1 MKINYSRLNDSLEIN
16 KQQIQLSI
24 APKTTKEDKDYKYR
38 IDPIV
43 PVGIAQN
50 LILQNNRLDKAIR
63 ILAQDVILNEI
74 TYLSEKENENE
85 ELVASF
91 WKNNINELYKQLQEY
106 YSYGFGAS
114 EIIFDKKTGLPV
126 ELYQIPAETVFIKQ
140 ESKRDSKTGEIHYS
154 YYAIQK
160 IDGKKDVKM
169 KLSRFQYDK
178 EDDDLPTCLWLGG
191 GKTSEFYEVP
201 YWLPAFNSISAKV
214 ALDELNAKKINEGNL
229 MSGILV
235 IKRPPAMEGEKEKT
249 KSDLEEQMQE
259 AGTGILTLDLESYN
273 TDIPLEVQYV
283 PISEQNYTYLSELA
297 DRCDEDILAC
307 FSIPKVRLMID
318 DVTESMN
325 SQKSNTIYE
334 IYTKS
339 LENEQLPF
347 EIEINKFNKKYF
359 KYTGVVN
366 IETPIFSDKKEVEV
380 TSILNLFNNGI
391 LTLGETIKAVS
402 VYYPKLALEYND
414 TNPLFNERYYNGRI
428 LGMNEYPSED
438 FKEVEGVMK
447 WLKS

>member
-1 MKINYSRLNDSLEIN
+1 MS
-16 KQQIQLSI
+16 
-24 APKTTKEDKDYKYR
+24 
-38 IDPIV
+38 
-43 PVGIAQN
+43 IAQN
-50 LILQNNRLDKAIR
+50 LILQNNRLDKSIR

-74 TYLSEKENENE
+74 SYLSDKENDNE

-91 WKNNINELYKQLQEY
+91 WKDNINELYKQLQEF

-114 EIIFDKKTGLPV
+114 EIIFDEETGLPTK
-126 ELYQIPAETVFIKQ
+126 LYQIPADTLFIKQ
-140 ESKRDSKTGEIHYS
+140 DSNRDGTYS

-160 IDGKKDVKM
+160 VDGKPDVKM
-169 KLSRFQYDK
+169 KLSRFQYDE
-178 EDDDLPTCLWLGG
+178 EDSDLPTCFWLGG
-191 GKTSEFYEVP
+191 GKTSEFYEIP

-235 IKRPPAMEGEKEKT
+235 IRRPPAFEGQKEET
-249 KSDLEEQMQE
+249 KKDLEDQMTD
-259 AGTGILTLDLESYN
+259 AGTGILVMDLESFN
-273 TDIPLEVQYV
+273 SEIPLEVQYV
-283 PISEQNYTYLSELA
+283 PISEQNYSYLSELA

-347 EIEINKFNKKYF
+347 EIEINKFNLKYF
-359 KYTGVVN
+359 NYEGVVN
-366 IETPIFSDKKEVEV
+366 IETPIFSDKKEVEIN
-380 TSILNLFNNGI
+380 SILTLFNNGI
-391 LTLGETIKAVS
+391 ITLGEAIKAVS
-402 VYYPKLALEYND
+402 VFYPALQLEYND
-414 TNPLFNERYYNGRI
+414 TNPLFNERYYNGRL
-428 LGMNEYPSED
+428 LGMNEYSEGD
-438 FKEVEGVMK
+438 MSQLNEVMT
-447 WLKS
+447 WLQS

>member
-1 MKINYSRLNDSLEIN
+1 MKINFSRLNNGLEIN
-16 KQQIQLSI
+16 KQQIQSSI
-24 APKTTKEDKDYKYR
+24 APKTSKEDKDYKYR

-74 TYLSEKENENE
+74 TYLTDEESEIE
-85 ELVASF
+85 ETVAKF
-91 WKNNINELYKQLQEY
+91 WKNNINELYKQLQEF

-114 EIIFDKKTGLPV
+114 EIIFDEETGLPIK
-126 ELYQIPAETVFIKQ
+126 LYQIPAETLFIKQ
-140 ESKRDSKTGEIHYS
+140 DSNRDGTYS

-160 IDGKKDVKM
+160 VDGKDDVKM
-169 KLSRFQYDK
+169 KLSRFQYDE
-178 EDDDLPTCLWLGG
+178 EDSDLPTCFWLGG
-191 GKTSEFYEVP
+191 GKTSEFYEIP
-201 YWLPAFNSISAKV
+201 YWLPAFNSIAAKV

-235 IKRPPAMEGEKEKT
+235 IRRPPAFEGQKEET
-249 KSDLEEQMQE
+249 KKDLEDQMKD
-259 AGTGILTLDLESYN
+259 AGTGILTLDLESFN
-273 TDIPLEVQYV
+273 TEIPLEVQYV
-283 PISEQNYTYLSELA
+283 PISEQNYSYLSELA

-347 EIEINKFNKKYF
+347 EIEINKFNRKYF
-359 KYTGVVN
+359 KYNGVVD
-366 IETPIFSDKKEVEV
+366 IETPIFSDKKDVEV
-380 TSILNLFNNGI
+380 GSILNLFNNGI
-391 LTLGETIKAVS
+391 LTLGETIKAIS
-402 VYYPKLALEYND
+402 VYYPKLQLEYNES
-414 TNPLFNERYYNGRI
+414 NPLFSERYYNGRL
-428 LGMNEYPSED
+428 LGLTDYSED
-438 FKEVEGVMK
+438 DLNEVNGVMS
-447 WLKS
+447 WLQS

>member
-1 MKINYSRLNDSLEIN
+1 MKINYTSLNSSLEIN
-16 KQQIQLSI
+16 KQQIQSSI
-24 APKTTKEDKDYKYR
+24 APKTSKEDRDYKYR
-38 IDPIV
+38 VDPIV
-43 PVGIAQN
+43 PVSIAQN
-50 LILQNNRLDKAIR
+50 LILQNNRLDKSIR

-74 TYLSEKENENE
+74 TYLSDTESEVE
-85 ELVASF
+85 ETVASF
-91 WKNNINELYKQLQEY
+91 WKNNINELYKQLQEF

-114 EIIFDKKTGLPV
+114 EIIFDEETGLPK
-126 ELYQIPAETVFIKQ
+126 ELYQIPAETLFIKQ
-140 ESKRDSKTGEIHYS
+140 ETNRDGTYS
-154 YYAIQK
+154 YYAIQQ
-160 IDGKKDVKM
+160 IVGKPDVKM
-169 KLSRFQYDK
+169 KLSRFSYDQ

-235 IKRPPAMEGEKEKT
+235 IRRPPAFEGQKEET
-249 KSDLEEQMQE
+249 KKDLEDQMSD
-259 AGTGILTLDLESYN
+259 AGTGILVMDLESFN
-273 TDIPLEVQYV
+273 TEIPLEVQYV
-283 PISEQNYTYLSELA
+283 PISEQNYSYLSELA

-347 EIEINKFNKKYF
+347 EIEINKFNRKYF
-359 KYTGVVN
+359 KYNGVVD
-366 IETPIFSDKKEVEV
+366 IETPIFSDKKDVEV
-380 TSILNLFNNGI
+380 NSILNLFNNGI
-391 LTLGETIKAVS
+391 LTLGETIKAIS
-402 VYYPKLALEYND
+402 VFYPKLQLEYNES
-414 TNPLFNERYYNGRI
+414 NPLFSERYYNGRL
-428 LGMNEYPSED
+428 LGLTDYSED
-438 FKEVEGVMK
+438 DLNEFNGVMS
-447 WLKS
+447 WLQS

>member
-1 MKINYSRLNDSLEIN
+1 MKINYSKVNSGLEIN
-16 KQQIQLSI
+16 KRQIQMSI
-24 APKTTKEDKDYKYR
+24 APKTSKEDRDYKYR
-38 IDPIV
+38 IDPIISV
-43 PVGIAQN
+43 SIAQN

-63 ILAQDVILNEI
+63 ILAQDVILNEF
-74 TYLSEKENENE
+74 TYLDEKESENKDY
-85 ELVASF
+85 VVDF

-114 EIIFDKKTGLPV
+114 EIIFDDKTGLPK
-126 ELYQIPAETVFIKQ
+126 ELYQIPAETLFIKQ
-140 ESKRDSKTGEIHYS
+140 ESNRDGTYS

-160 IDGKKDVKM
+160 IDGKPDIKM
-169 KLSRFQYDK
+169 KLSRFKYDD
-178 EDDDLPTCLWLGG
+178 EDNDLPTCFWLGG
-191 GKTSEFYEVP
+191 GKTSEFYEIP

-214 ALDELNAKKINEGNL
+214 ALDGLNAKKINEGNL

-235 IKRPPAMEGEKEKT
+235 IRRPPAFEGQKEAT
-249 KSDLEEQMQE
+249 KKDLEDQMTD
-259 AGTGILTLDLESYN
+259 AGTGILVMDLESFN
-273 TDIPLEVQYV
+273 AEIPLEVQYV
-283 PISEQNYTYLSELA
+283 PISEQNYSYLSELS

-359 KYTGVVN
+359 KYSGIID
-366 IETPIFSDKKEVEV
+366 IETPIFSDKKDVEV
-380 TSILNLFNNGI
+380 GAILNLFNNGI

-402 VYYPKLALEYND
+402 PYYPKLALEYSD
-414 TNPLFNERYYNGRI
+414 SNPLFNERYYNGRL
-428 LGMNEYPSED
+428 LGTSEYKDEELDEMNE
-438 FKEVEGVMK
+438 VMK
-447 WLKS
+447 WLQP

>member
-1 MKINYSRLNDSLEIN
+1 MKINYSKLNSGLDIN
-16 KQQIQLSI
+16 KRQIQLSI
-24 APKTTKEDKDYKYR
+24 APKTSKEDKDYKYR

-43 PVGIAQN
+43 PVSIAQN
-50 LILQNNRLDKAIR
+50 LILQNNRLDKSIR

-74 TYLSEKENENE
+74 TYLSDGDSENED
-85 ELVASF
+85 LVASF
-91 WKNNINELYKQLQEY
+91 WKNNINELYKQLQEF

-114 EIIFDKKTGLPV
+114 EIIFDEETGLPKK
-126 ELYQIPAETVFIKQ
+126 LYQIPAETLFIKQ
-140 ESKRDSKTGEIHYS
+140 ETNRDGTYS

-160 IDGKKDVKM
+160 VVGKEDVKM
-169 KLSRFQYDK
+169 KLSRFAYDE
-178 EDDDLPTCLWLGG
+178 EDNDLPTCFWLGG
-191 GKTSEFYEVP
+191 GKTSEFYEIP

-235 IKRPPAMEGEKEKT
+235 IRRPPAMEGQKEET
-249 KSDLEEQMQE
+249 KKDLEDQMKD
-259 AGTGILTLDLESYN
+259 AGTGILTLDLESFN
-273 TDIPLEVQYV
+273 TEIPLEVQYV
-283 PISEQNYTYLSELA
+283 PISEQNYSYLSELA

-347 EIEINKFNKKYF
+347 EIEINKFNRKYF
-359 KYTGVVN
+359 KYTGVVD
-366 IETPIFSDKKEVEV
+366 IETPIFSDKKDVEV
-380 TSILNLFNNGI
+380 NSILNLFNNGI
-391 LTLGETIKAVS
+391 LTLGETIKAIS
-402 VYYPKLALEYND
+402 VYYPKLQLEYND
-414 TNPLFNERYYNGRI
+414 ANPLFNERYYNGRL
-428 LGMNEYPSED
+428 LGLTDYSEAD
-438 FKEVEGVMK
+438 FSEIQGVMS
-447 WLKS
+447 WLQS

>member
-1 MKINYSRLNDSLEIN
+1 MKINYTSLNNNLEIN
-16 KQQIQLSI
+16 KRQIQSSI
-24 APKTTKEDKDYKYR
+24 APKTSKEDKDYKYR

-43 PVGIAQN
+43 PVSIAQN
-50 LILQNNRLDKAIR
+50 LILQNNRLDKSIR

-74 TYLSEKENENE
+74 SYLSDKENENE

-91 WKNNINELYKQLQEY
+91 WKDNINELYKQLQEF

-114 EIIFDKKTGLPV
+114 EIIFDEETGLPTK
-126 ELYQIPAETVFIKQ
+126 LYQIPADTLFIKQ
-140 ESKRDSKTGEIHYS
+140 DSNRDGTYS

-160 IDGKKDVKM
+160 VDGKPDVKM
-169 KLSRFQYDK
+169 KLSRFQYDE
-178 EDDDLPTCLWLGG
+178 EDNDLPTCFWLGG
-191 GKTSEFYEVP
+191 GKTSEFYEIP

-235 IKRPPAMEGEKEKT
+235 IRRPPAFEGQKEET
-249 KSDLEEQMQE
+249 KKDLEDQMTD
-259 AGTGILTLDLESYN
+259 AGTGILVMDLESFN
-273 TDIPLEVQYV
+273 SEIPLEVQYV
-283 PISEQNYTYLSELA
+283 PISEQNYSYLSELA

-347 EIEINKFNKKYF
+347 EIEINKFNLKYF
-359 KYTGVVN
+359 NYEGVVN
-366 IETPIFSDKKEVEV
+366 IETPIFSDKKEVEIN
-380 TSILNLFNNGI
+380 SILTLFNNGI
-391 LTLGETIKAVS
+391 ITLGEAIKAVS
-402 VYYPKLALEYND
+402 VFYPALQLEYND
-414 TNPLFNERYYNGRI
+414 TNPLFNERYYNGRL
-428 LGMNEYPSED
+428 LGMNEYSEGD
-438 FKEVEGVMK
+438 MSQLNEVMT
-447 WLKS
+447 WLQS

>member
-1 MKINYSRLNDSLEIN
+1 M
-16 KQQIQLSI
+16 SI

-43 PVGIAQN
+43 SVNIAQN

-74 TYLSEKENENE
+74 TYLSESESEIENT
-85 ELVASF
+85 VAEF
-91 WKNNINELYKQLQEY
+91 WKNNINDLYKQMQEF

-114 EIIFDKKTGLPV
+114 EVIFDKKTGLPK
-126 ELYQIPAETVFIKQ
+126 ELYQIPAETLFIKQ
-140 ESKRDSKTGEIHYS
+140 ESNRDGTYS

-160 IDGKKDVKM
+160 ISGKPDIKM
-169 KLSRFQYDK
+169 KLSRFEYDE

-366 IETPIFSDKKEVEV
+366 IETPIFSDKK
-380 TSILNLFNNGI
+380 
-391 LTLGETIKAVS
+391 
-402 VYYPKLALEYND
+402 KLKLHQY
-414 TNPLFNERYYNGRI
+414 
-428 LGMNEYPSED
+428 
-438 FKEVEGVMK
+438 
-447 WLKS
+447 

>member
-1 MKINYSRLNDSLEIN
+1 MKVNYSKVNNSLDIN
-16 KQQIQLSI
+16 KRQIQLSI

-43 PVGIAQN
+43 PVTIAQN

-63 ILAQDVILNEI
+63 ILSQDVILNEF
-74 TYLSEKENENE
+74 TYLSDAENEIE
-85 ELVASF
+85 SSVSEF
-91 WKNNINELYKQLQEY
+91 WKNNINELYKQLQEFY
-106 YSYGFGAS
+106 AYGFGAS
-114 EIIFDKKTGLPV
+114 EIIFDEDTGLPKS
-126 ELYQIPAETVFIKQ
+126 LYQIPAETLFIKQ
-140 ESKRDSKTGEIHYS
+140 ESNHDGTYS

-160 IDGKKDVKM
+160 ISGKPDVKM
-169 KLSRFQYDK
+169 KLSRFKYDQ

-191 GKTSEFYEVP
+191 GKTSEFYEIP

-235 IKRPPAMEGEKEKT
+235 IRRPPAMEGEKEET
-249 KSDLEEQMQE
+249 KKDLEDQMTD
-259 AGTGILTLDLESYN
+259 AGTGILVMDLESFN
-273 TDIPLEVQYV
+273 TEIPLEVQYV
-283 PISEQNYTYLSELA
+283 PISEQNYSYLSELA

-347 EIEINKFNKKYF
+347 EIEINKFNRKYF
-359 KYTGVVN
+359 NYTGVID
-366 IETPIFSDKKEVEV
+366 IETPIFSDKKDVEV
-380 TSILNLFNNGI
+380 SSILNLFNNGI

-402 VYYPKLALEYND
+402 VYYPKLALEYNE
-414 TNPLFNERYYNGRI
+414 TNPLFNERYYNGRL
-428 LGMNEYPSED
+428 LGLNDYGSEE
-438 FKEVEGVMK
+438 FSEIEGVMK
-447 WLKS
+447 WLQS

>member
-1 MKINYSRLNDSLEIN
+1 MKINYSQLNSSLEIN
-16 KQQIQLSI
+16 KRQIQMSI
-24 APKTTKEDKDYKYR
+24 APKTSKEDEKYKYR
-38 IDPIV
+38 IDPLV

-50 LILQNNRLDKAIR
+50 LILQNNRLDKSIR

-74 TYLSEKENENE
+74 TYLSDTESEIENT
-85 ELVASF
+85 VASF
-91 WKNNINELYKQLQEY
+91 WKNNINELYKQLQEF

-114 EIIFDKKTGLPV
+114 EIIFDDETGLPK
-126 ELYQIPAETVFIKQ
+126 ELYQIPAETLFIKQ
-140 ESKRDSKTGEIHYS
+140 EDNRDGSYS

-160 IDGKKDVKM
+160 IDGKPDVKM
-169 KLSRFQYDK
+169 KLSRFTYDQ
-178 EDDDLPTCLWLGG
+178 EDDDLPTCFWLGG
-191 GKTSEFYEVP
+191 GKTSEFYEIP

-235 IKRPPAMEGEKEKT
+235 IRRPPAFEGQKEET
-249 KSDLEEQMQE
+249 KKDLEDQMSD
-259 AGTGILTLDLESYN
+259 AGTGILVMDLESFN
-273 TDIPLEVQYV
+273 SEIPLEVQYV
-283 PISEQNYTYLSELA
+283 PISEQNYSYLSELA

-347 EIEINKFNKKYF
+347 EIEINKFNLKYF
-359 KYTGVVN
+359 NYEGVVN
-366 IETPIFSDKKEVEV
+366 IETPIFSDKKEVEIN
-380 TSILNLFNNGI
+380 SILTLFNNGI
-391 LTLGETIKAVS
+391 ITLGEAIKAVS
-402 VYYPKLALEYND
+402 VFYPALQLEYND
-414 TNPLFNERYYNGRI
+414 TNPLFNERYYNGRL
-428 LGMNEYPSED
+428 LGMNEYSEGD
-438 FKEVEGVMK
+438 MSQLNEVMT
-447 WLKS
+447 WLQS